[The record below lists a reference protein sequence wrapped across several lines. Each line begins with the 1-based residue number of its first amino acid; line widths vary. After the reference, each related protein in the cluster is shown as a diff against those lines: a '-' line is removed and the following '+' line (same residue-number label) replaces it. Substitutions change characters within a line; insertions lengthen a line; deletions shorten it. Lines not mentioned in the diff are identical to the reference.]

1 MPWYN
6 KRTRQQDATLLTST
20 TDHKQGTVF
29 RASPAGWRQGQS
41 VFHCYSETGAY
52 VGLFEASALKLKP

>member
-6 KRTRQQDATLLTST
+6 KRNRQQDATLLTST

-29 RASPAGWRQGQS
+29 RASPAGWRQGKS
-41 VFHCYSETGAY
+41 VFHCYSDGAY
-52 VGLFEASALKLKP
+52 VGIFPESALKLKP

>member
-6 KRTRQQDATLLTST
+6 KRTRQQDATLLTPT

-29 RASPAGWRQGQS
+29 RASPAGWRQGKS
-41 VFHCYSETGAY
+41 VFH
-52 VGLFEASALKLKP
+52 